1 MNPGLIVGYHGC
13 PKGIADAVISGK
25 DVLHPSHSDYEWL
38 GDGIYCWEDSY
49 QRAYQWAEEQIKK
62 KKIDDTPA
70 VIGVIFKPGNCLD
83 LLDSKC
89 IDILDDFARSINKAA
104 EIAGIELPKNKG
116 LSHPYDC
123 LLINWFHSLMKANHA
138 KPIDTVRAA
147 FMEGKTIGNGASSL
161 YKKSHIQW
169 AICSASSIV
178 GYFRP
183 NIIDSE
189 SQS

>member
-1 MNPGLIVGYHGC
+1 MNPGLIIGYHGC
-13 PKGIADAVISGK
+13 PEQVAEAVFSGK
-25 DVLHPSHSDYEWL
+25 ETLKPSCSDYEWL
-38 GDGIYCWEDSY
+38 GKGIYCWEDSY
-49 QRAYQWAEEQIKK
+49 QRAYQWAEERIKRN
-62 KKIDDTPA
+62 KIHDKPS
-70 VIGVIFKPGNCLD
+70 VVGVLIKPGNCLD

-89 IDILDDFARSINKAA
+89 IDLLDEFACAFNLAAQKANCD
-104 EIAGIELPKNKG
+104 LPKNDG

-123 LLINWFHSLMKANHA
+123 LLINWFHRQMREHLQ

-169 AICSASSIV
+169 AICSEESIV

-183 NIIDSE
+183 NMIDSK

>member
-13 PKGIADAVISGK
+13 PKKVADAVISGK
-25 DVLHPSHSDYEWL
+25 DVLYPSQSSYEWL
-38 GDGIYCWEDSY
+38 GNGIYCWEDSY
-49 QRAYQWAEEQIKK
+49 QRAHQWAKEQIKK
-62 KKIDDTPA
+62 KEIDDEPA

-89 IDILDDFARSINKAA
+89 IDMLDDFACAINMAA
-104 EIAGIELPKNKG
+104 KIAGVVLPKNKG

-123 LLINWFHSLMKANHA
+123 CLINWFHRQLKEYNK

-147 FMEGKTIGNGASSL
+147 FMEGKTIGNGASCL

-169 AICSASSIV
+169 AICSEASIV

-183 NIIDSE
+183 NIINSE
-189 SQS
+189 SLV

>member
-13 PKGIADAVISGK
+13 PQRVADAVISGK
-25 DVLHPSHSDYEWL
+25 DVLQPSQSDYEWL

-62 KKIDDTPA
+62 KKTDDKPA

-89 IDILDDFARSINKAA
+89 IDMLDDFAWAINEAA
-104 EIAGIELPKNKG
+104 KIADIALPKNKG

-123 LLINWFHSLMKANHA
+123 LLINWFHHQLKEHHE

-169 AICSASSIV
+169 AICTEKSIV

-183 NIIDSE
+183 NVAKTE
-189 SQS
+189 S

>member
-1 MNPGLIVGYHGC
+1 MNPGLIIGYHGC
-13 PKGIADAVISGK
+13 PKRVADAVISGE
-25 DVLHPSHSDYEWL
+25 DVLYPSQSAYEWL
-38 GDGIYCWEDSY
+38 GDGIYCWENSY
-49 QRAYQWAEEQIKK
+49 QRAYQWAKERIQKEKT
-62 KKIDDTPA
+62 DDEPA

-89 IDILDDFARSINKAA
+89 IDMLDDFAEVITAAASKA
-104 EIAGIELPKNKG
+104 GRKLPKNKG

-123 LLINWFHSLMKANHA
+123 LLINWFHRKLMDNNE

-169 AICSASSIV
+169 AICSESSIV

-183 NIIDSE
+183 NIIDSK
-189 SQS
+189 